1 MTGNLTLDGIL
12 NVEDL
17 GGFGA
22 GVYRIFDY
30 GGVLT
35 NNSMDIGSTPAGVL
49 ASALSIQTAIAG
61 EVNLVST
68 AVVTL
73 YIWDVERRT
82 MAPSRRGVASGTP
95 PTATG
100 RTPTAR

>member
-1 MTGNLTLDGIL
+1 MTGNLTLDGLL

-22 GVYRIFDY
+22 GVYRIFEY

-61 EVNLVST
+61 EVNLVNST
-68 AVVTL
+68 VASIFNV
-73 YIWDVERRT
+73 WG
-82 MAPSRRGVASGTP
+82 AGVASGTP

-100 RTPTAR
+100 RTPTAL